1 MRDQSMNSFKHIQR
15 VSFCILIGL
24 SHLAIAQEKT
34 QVLGLIN
41 GEKIESKQLD
51 EWLKYNPSPTVGGDL
66 LTQRQAALNEIV
78 ARLAILQDAKKLKL
92 AEYSDNQFKYR
103 IAQENILIEL
113 WFENYLKKNPI
124 TEKDLQEEYDRQ
136 LALTQVGGTNA
147 YQYQLTQIQLKT
159 EREIKEV
166 IRQLKSGADWMTLVK
181 LKSIDP
187 ENMPKNDQIDWV
199 FPNQLI
205 PPIGEVV
212 PRLNIGQFNDNPIRT
227 SLGWHLIRVENKKVN
242 TMPPFESVKQ
252 AITQILVKNKR
263 LEAVDILL
271 KQSLIE
277 KAK

>member
-1 MRDQSMNSFKHIQR
+1 MNPFKYLQR
-15 VSFCILIGL
+15 VSFFIAIGL
-24 SHLAIAQEKT
+24 SPLAIAQEKT

-51 EWLKYNPSPTVGGDL
+51 EWLKNNPNPTVGGDL

-113 WFENYLKKNPI
+113 WFENYFKLHPI
-124 TEKDLQEEYDRQ
+124 AEKDLQEEYDRQ
-136 LALTQVGGTNA
+136 LALTQEGGANA

-181 LKSIDP
+181 LKSINP
-187 ENMPKNDQIDWV
+187 ENMQKNDQIDWV

-205 PPIGEVV
+205 PPIGEFV

-227 SLGWHLIRVENKKVN
+227 PLGWHLIRVENKKAH
-242 TMPPFESVKQ
+242 TLPPFESVKQ
-252 AITQILVKNKR
+252 AITQMLVKNKR

>member
-1 MRDQSMNSFKHIQR
+1 
-15 VSFCILIGL
+15 
-24 SHLAIAQEKT
+24 
-34 QVLGLIN
+34 
-41 GEKIESKQLD
+41 
-51 EWLKYNPSPTVGGDL
+51 
-66 LTQRQAALNEIV
+66 
-78 ARLAILQDAKKLKL
+78 
-92 AEYSDNQFKYR
+92 
-103 IAQENILIEL
+103 
-113 WFENYLKKNPI
+113 
-124 TEKDLQEEYDRQ
+124 
-136 LALTQVGGTNA
+136 
-147 YQYQLTQIQLKT
+147 
-159 EREIKEV
+159 
-166 IRQLKSGADWMTLVK
+166 MTLVK

-212 PRLNIGQFNDNPIRT
+212 QRLNIGQFNDNPIRT
-227 SLGWHLIRVENKKVN
+227 PLGWHLIRVENKKVN